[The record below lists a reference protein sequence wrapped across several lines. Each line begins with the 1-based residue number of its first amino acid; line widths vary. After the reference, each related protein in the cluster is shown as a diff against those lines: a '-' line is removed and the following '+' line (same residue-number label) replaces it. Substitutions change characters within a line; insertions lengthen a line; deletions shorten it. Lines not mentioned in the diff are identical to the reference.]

1 MRRRHG
7 LAIGLALAYSLA
19 LLGDQ
24 MLYVFLPSHPA
35 GAGIAAASLGLVL
48 SANRIVRLAANSLS
62 GFLSDRLGRRR
73 PYQLGM
79 VLALVSTG
87 GYLVSNSLWPLLLC
101 RALWG
106 MAFSLLSVG
115 GISIM
120 LDHSTAA
127 ERGRT
132 VGMYQS
138 LLQLGTV
145 LGLVLSGFLTDRIG
159 YRGTLMIYVPLTA
172 LGLGVALWVL
182 RGGHE
187 AWAGAEGAVTR
198 DSQGTLTDLRR
209 LDARL
214 LAPAYVCFVTR
225 FAGSGVVMATLGIY
239 LKMLA
244 GEAGSAAWLMPVASL
259 TGVLL
264 AVRGLAGMVVTPIAG
279 HLMDRFGDRRLVA
292 ATGVLVFLAGLVV
305 LVGGRGVGLVIAGVV
320 LAAVGEGCSQTAV
333 VVWTGDGAPPHLRGV
348 VMGGLSTAG
357 DLGAA
362 LGPLVGYALLET
374 SGLRSAYALCAALTV
389 SALLVLALVRG
400 ARPAAQRA

>member
-1 MRRRHG
+1 VSRRHG

-35 GAGIAAASLGLVL
+35 AAGIAVASLGLVL
-48 SANRIVRLAANSLS
+48 SANRIVRLAANSLG

-79 VLALVSTG
+79 LLALVSTA
-87 GYLVSNSLWPLLLC
+87 GYLLSHSLWPLLVC

-145 LGLVLSGFLTDRIG
+145 LGLVLSGFLTDRLG

-172 LGLGVALWVL
+172 LGLGVAFWVL

-187 AWAGAEGAVTR
+187 AWARAEGAVTR
-198 DSQGTLTDLRR
+198 DSQGTLADLRR
-209 LDARL
+209 LDPRL
-214 LAPAYVCFVTR
+214 LAPAYVFFATR

-244 GEAGSAAWLMPVASL
+244 GEVGSGAWLMPVASL

-279 HLMDRFGDRRLVA
+279 HLMDRSGDRRLVA
-292 ATGVLVFLAGLVV
+292 ATGVLVFLAGLMV
-305 LVGGRGVGLVIAGVV
+305 LAGGRAVGLIIAGVV
-320 LAAVGEGCSQTAV
+320 LAAVGEGFSQPAV

-374 SGLRSAYALCAALTV
+374 AGLRSAYTLCAALIV

-400 ARPAAQRA
+400 ATPAAQRA